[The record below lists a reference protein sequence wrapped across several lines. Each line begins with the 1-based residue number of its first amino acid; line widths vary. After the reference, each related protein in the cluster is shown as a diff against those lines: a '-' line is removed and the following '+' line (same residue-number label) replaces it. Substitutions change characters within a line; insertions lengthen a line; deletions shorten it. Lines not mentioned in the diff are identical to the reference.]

1 MYILKIGGYI
11 LHFVIGLINNYGYII
26 LFSALVLELIAFP
39 LPGEL
44 MMTYCGFLVYQSK
57 MNWILSIIV
66 ATTGVIVGITISY
79 FVGSKLG
86 TKFFEKYGSYVH
98 LGPKQM
104 EKTSKWFESSG
115 NKLLILAYFIPGVRH
130 ITGYFSGITKISY
143 KRFGLNAYF
152 GALIW
157 TSTFISLGRLLGP
170 NWQKFHNYISRYLI
184 IGSLVVS
191 ITFIIIYAY
200 RNHKVQIMD
209 YTYNILDKT
218 LITFHSMGRMKVA
231 VAFVAVAFLGFD
243 LLVIGVIQDYLAH
256 EFDQFDIVV
265 SFLVRVIFPLNWSHL
280 IGLFELITS
289 IKLLVPLTILALIW
303 IIRRNRN
310 RILEIEFIFIVIGGG
325 EILQVILRNI
335 FKRLGPSSI
344 SIIANGQYTFPSNQ
358 SLMAIVVYG
367 FLAFLIICHVK
378 RAWARTAVV
387 IITLF
392 ICIFAGIN
400 PIFFQTQYPSD
411 VYAGYIFGGI
421 WLTIN
426 IILLEVYRILPKIQS
441 EGSSKKNS

>member
-1 MYILKIGGYI
+1 
-11 LHFVIGLINNYGYII
+11 LHFTIGLINNYGYII

-44 MMTYCGFLVYQSK
+44 MMTYCGYLVYQSK
-57 MNWILSIIV
+57 MNWFLSILV

-86 TKFFEKYGSYVH
+86 TKFFGKYGSYVH

-104 EKTSKWFESSG
+104 EKTSKWFKSSG

-143 KRFGLNAYF
+143 RRFGLNAYF

-157 TSTFISLGRLLGP
+157 TSTFISLGRVLGP

-184 IGSLVVS
+184 IGTLVIS
-191 ITFIIIYAY
+191 IIFIIIYAY
-200 RNHKVQIMD
+200 RNHKVKIID
-209 YTYNILDKT
+209 TTYKMLNKT
-218 LITFHSMGRMKVA
+218 IITFHSMGRMKVA
-231 VAFVAVAFLGFD
+231 VAVVAVAFLGFSV
-243 LLVIGVIQDYLAH
+243 LVIGVIQDYLAH

-265 SFLVRVIFPLNWSHL
+265 SFLVREIFTFKWSYL
-280 IGLFELITS
+280 IDLSELITS
-289 IKLLVPLTILALIW
+289 IKLLAPLTILILIW
-303 IIRRNRN
+303 ILKRNRN

-325 EILQVILRNI
+325 EILQVILRHI
-335 FKRLGPSSI
+335 FKRLGPSTINLLGNS
-344 SIIANGQYTFPSNQ
+344 QYTFPNNQ
-358 SLMAIVVYG
+358 SLMAVAIYG
-367 FLAFLIICHVK
+367 FFAFLIGSNVK
-378 RAWARTAVV
+378 RTWSKTAVL

-392 ICIFAGIN
+392 ICIFSGIN
-400 PIFFQTQYPSD
+400 PVFFQTAYPSD

-441 EGSSKKNS
+441 QGNSEKFPRE